1 MAFYKFL
8 EEGGIAP
15 HSGWQWP
22 LPTKNEDGTWKPGE
36 WTPAVNELVECEAGY
51 HVTDMDNALGWA
63 NTEMYEVEAA
73 PSSVFAKYDTK
84 AAFSQCRL
92 VRRIEKW
99 NDRSARKFACDCADR
114 VLYLFEDDYPDDKRP
129 RTAIEVA
136 RRYAQ
141 GEATKVELAAAGDAA
156 GDAARAAAGDAAR
169 AAACAVAGDV
179 ARDAACAAAW
189 DAACAAA
196 GAAARDAACAAT
208 WSAARD
214 VARSAA
220 WDATWSAARDV
231 ARSAAWDAERK
242 WQTQHLCEML
252 GIVTE

>member
-156 GDAARAAAGDAAR
+156 GDAARAAA
-169 AAACAVAGDV
+169 CAVAGDV

-220 WDATWSAARDV
+220 WDA
-231 ARSAAWDAERK
+231 ERK

>member
-156 GDAARAAAGDAAR
+156 GDAARAAA
-169 AAACAVAGDV
+169 CAVAGDV

-189 DAACAAA
+189 DAAGAAA
-196 GAAARDAACAAT
+196 GAAARDAACA
-208 WSAARD
+208 
-214 VARSAA
+214 
-220 WDATWSAARDV
+220 ATWSAARDV

>member
-141 GEATKVELAAAGDAA
+141 GEATKVELAAARSA
-156 GDAARAAAGDAAR
+156 
-169 AAACAVAGDV
+169 
-179 ARDAACAAAW
+179 ARDAAWYAARSAAR
-189 DAACAAA
+189 DAAGAAA
-196 GAAARDAACAAT
+196 GAAAR
-208 WSAARD
+208 
-214 VARSAA
+214 SAA
-220 WDATWSAARDV
+220 WGAAWYAAR
-231 ARSAAWDAERK
+231 AAAWGAAWYAAWGAAWYAARAAERK

-252 GIVTE
+252 GIE